1 VLVDLDY
8 PEDKDAEVD
17 MNVVMTDKMDF
28 VEVQGS
34 GEESVFSRDQLDSM
48 LAAARIGIDQLL
60 SLQKTFLSQP

>member
-1 VLVDLDY
+1 
-8 PEDKDAEVD
+8 
-17 MNVVMTDKMDF
+17 MDF

-48 LAAARIGIDQLL
+48 LAAARIGIDQLF